1 MPKDL
6 FIHVKEVRTTG
17 VPLVHH

>member
-6 FIHVKEVRTTG
+6 FIHVKEVRITG